1 MGVDDGLGRHPT
13 DIADDHLL
21 GRDGRAG
28 TLVLDGAAFSIF
40 GYFLLVRSLR
50 RQRDPRKKLF
60 LQILGVHPLLNFWV
74 MLRIGHLLELRYFLM
89 LQFVPLVLIGL
100 MADYLEEK
108 FPGKT
113 RLALFCAIG
122 ILCAVNVYAVGKNLH
137 SFLIKKGDVG
147 IAVWGEQ
154 KGVGEFILAHTA
166 PGEKVYFV
174 LEPQN
179 GNKFI
184 RPLSYFVPGV
194 EIPQLPNDPAPLP
207 EPNVAYFSLI
217 LDTKLGTVFIRAS
230 SKKPRP
236 SLSSKIRPP
245 SAALK

>member
-1 MGVDDGLGRHPT
+1 M
-13 DIADDHLL
+13 
-21 GRDGRAG
+21 
-28 TLVLDGAAFSIF
+28 
-40 GYFLLVRSLR
+40 
-50 RQRDPRKKLF
+50 
-60 LQILGVHPLLNFWV
+60 
-74 MLRIGHLLELRYFLM
+74 
-89 LQFVPLVLIGL
+89 
-100 MADYLEEK
+100 
-108 FPGKT
+108 
-113 RLALFCAIG
+113 
-122 ILCAVNVYAVGKNLH
+122 NVYAVGKNLH

-154 KGVGEFILAHTA
+154 KGVGEFTLAHTA

-217 LDTKLGTVFIRAS
+217 LDTKLENSLYSRKLKKAEAVFE
-230 SKKPRP
+230 
-236 SLSSKIRPP
+236 LEDLGLLRPP
-245 SAALK
+245 